1 MVRPR
6 LVHRLIR
13 YKPLQTLWH
22 IDDWGTIQ
30 LAITGEKTFS
40 VVPIMHEK
48 CYTKIGSVWEP
59 FPPFYEERVT
69 VQSKKRSAQATCQ
82 LSLTTPSCA
91 CEKSPMEKRSSRF
104 STNASMRTR
113 TKAVPGT
120 ALLPEHVPHR
130 SSSTRTGFQTAIG
143 TALPFRGLY
152 KFLKSQFESQP

>member
-30 LAITGEKTFS
+30 LAITGEKRFS

-69 VQSKKRSAQATCQ
+69 VQSKKR
-82 LSLTTPSCA
+82 LSPS
-91 CEKSPMEKRSSRF
+91 
-104 STNASMRTR
+104 N
-113 TKAVPGT
+113 
-120 ALLPEHVPHR
+120 LPVVSHHPVLCLRKIPDGK
-130 SSSTRTGFQTAIG
+130 TFVAI
-143 TALPFRGLY
+143 LD
-152 KFLKSQFESQP
+152 